1 MINAPLSPTPAERL
15 AAAGLRPTRQRLA
28 LTSLVYG
35 QGERHVSAESLHDEA
50 TRAKVPVSLA
60 TVYNTLRRFTE
71 CGLLREVLVAPG
83 KVYFDTNAADH
94 HHFFFEGTGE
104 LADIPADHAGIGYRA
119 GGCHHP
125 AERFQGLIH
134 PSGVARTGPAMQP
147 APGPIFQ
154 DPVAEIGDRD

>member
-1 MINAPLSPTPAERL
+1 MVDQHISPTPPERL

-35 QGERHVSAESLHDEA
+35 QGERHVSAESLHVEQV
-50 TRAKVPVSLA
+50 RAKVHVSSD

-94 HHFFFEGTGE
+94 HHFFF
-104 LADIPADHAGIGYRA
+104 
-119 GGCHHP
+119 
-125 AERFQGLIH
+125 
-134 PSGVARTGPAMQP
+134 
-147 APGPIFQ
+147 
-154 DPVAEIGDRD
+154 

>member
-1 MINAPLSPTPAERL
+1 MDDPHISPTPSERL

-35 QGERHVSAESLHDEA
+35 RGERHVSAESLHDEA
-50 TRAKVPVSLA
+50 LRAKVPVSLA

-104 LADIPADHAGIGYRA
+104 LADIPADHVTLSRLPPTPPGSDIARVDVIIR
-119 GGCHHP
+119 
-125 AERFQGLIH
+125 L
-134 PSGVARTGPAMQP
+134 SVAKG
-147 APGPIFQ
+147 
-154 DPVAEIGDRD
+154 